1 MAITPLTLLIL
12 DELESLVDSM
22 TKNIEDNKNRILSV
36 VKELP
41 RNVPVATIKQ
51 IEARQLDIA
60 PEYITIMK
68 LPAHRVIQTTKEI
81 IGLENLYG
89 IMVVADG
96 IEPLNLL
103 HPFTFLYNIQEL
115 TKLGDTSVD
124 LIVYTKKLSIAES
137 EVTNFENWLTPL
149 LEDSEQYIVTKRIVS
164 EDITIDKETLGT
176 KSVNTLLNTTID
188 YTPSSSPI
196 SLDIPIL
203 VDTSFEFEGCICII
217 PITQMRSTGGL
228 LLPYY
233 SILRTEVNY
242 DDDDINP
249 IYHVFQHTTH
259 NCKFP
264 LLIEE
269 SDNDNADDDEEWLL
283 SADYYDNYEVNR
295 ILSSYPSDEVCLG
308 GSSKHFSN
316 LHALQQY
323 NAASAYCSDIAII
336 PSLEQAF
343 INKSIE
349 IWRTI

>member
-1 MAITPLTLLIL
+1 MAVTQLTLLLL

-36 VKELP
+36 VKEFP
-41 RNVPVATIKQ
+41 RNVPVATIEQ
-51 IEARQLDIA
+51 INVRELDIA

-81 IGLENLYG
+81 IGLKNLYG

-124 LIVYTKKLSIAES
+124 LIVYTKELSIEES
-137 EVTNFENWLTPL
+137 EVTDFENWLTPV

-164 EDITIDKETLGT
+164 KDITIDKKTLGT
-176 KSVNTLLNTTID
+176 ESVNKLLNTTID

-203 VDTSFEFEGCICII
+203 VDTSFEFEGCIGII
-217 PITQMRSTGGL
+217 PITQMRSAEGL

-242 DDDDINP
+242 DDAINQ

-264 LLIEE
+264 LLSEE
-269 SDNDNADDDEEWLL
+269 SVNDDDDDGDEEWIL
-283 SADYYDNYEVNR
+283 SADYYDNCEVNR
-295 ILSSYPSDEVCLG
+295 ILSSYPSDEVCLK
-308 GSSKHFSN
+308 GSYKHFSN
-316 LHALQQY
+316 LHVLQQY

>member
-1 MAITPLTLLIL
+1 MAVTPLTLLLL

-41 RNVPVATIKQ
+41 RNVPVATIEQ
-51 IEARQLDIA
+51 IDVRELDIA

-81 IGLENLYG
+81 IGLKNLYG

-124 LIVYTKKLSIAES
+124 LIVYTKELSIKES
-137 EVTNFENWLTPL
+137 EVTDFENWLTPL

-164 EDITIDKETLGT
+164 EDITIDKKTLGT
-176 KSVNTLLNTTID
+176 ESVNKLLSTTID

-203 VDTSFEFEGCICII
+203 VDTSFEFEGCIGII
-217 PITQMRSTGGL
+217 PITQMRSIGGL

-233 SILRTEVNY
+233 SILRTEVSY
-242 DDDDINP
+242 DDEINP

-259 NCKFP
+259 NCEFP
-264 LLIEE
+264 LLSEE
-269 SDNDNADDDEEWLL
+269 GEEWILA
-283 SADYYDNYEVNR
+283 ADHNDNYEANQ
-295 ILSSYPSDEVCLG
+295 ILSSYPSNEVCLG
-308 GSSKHFSN
+308 RSTKHFSN
-316 LHALQQY
+316 LHVLQQY
-323 NAASAYCSDIAII
+323 NAASTYCTDIAII